1 MALNTGYNEFIPKL
15 WSSRLLQHFDNSL
28 VALNLVN
35 REYEGEISAY
45 GDTVY
50 INQIGD
56 VTIKEYTGADI
67 DGPEE
72 LSSVQQTLK
81 IDKGRYFNFQVKDV
95 AKAQANVNLIDS
107 ATQRASYQMAN
118 EVDKEILT
126 SMADGAKTKV
136 GTQSTPIE
144 VTPENAYDLLVDLA
158 VKMNEGN
165 IPLGNRKVVLPPW
178 FLGMLAKD
186 KRFTSQVSV
195 LQNGVVEGAQISG
208 LQLLQSNNLKGTA
221 SYTAIVAGVP
231 EATAF
236 ANQVVETEAY
246 RPERNFS
253 DAVKGLQIYG
263 SAVIRPEAL
272 AVLNVKP
279 KPAEAEEPAGE

>member
-1 MALNTGYNEFIPKL
+1 MALDVGYKGFIPKL

-28 VALNLVN
+28 VALNLVT
-35 REYEGEISAY
+35 REYEGQISAF

-50 INQIGD
+50 INQLGD
-56 VTIKEYTGADI
+56 VTIKQYTGADI
-67 DGPEE
+67 DGPED
-72 LSSVQQTLK
+72 LNSVQQTLT

-95 AKAQANVNLIDS
+95 AKAQANVNLIDA
-107 ATQRASYQMAN
+107 ATLRAAYQMAN
-118 EVDKEILT
+118 EIDKEVLT
-126 SMADGAKTKV
+126 AMADGAKTKV
-136 GTQSTPIE
+136 GTQAAPVE

-178 FLGMLAKD
+178 FLGMLSKD
-186 KRFTSQVSV
+186 TRFTSQVEV
-195 LQNGVVEGAQISG
+195 LQSGVVEGGNIAG
-208 LQLLQSNNLKGTA
+208 LQLVQSNNLKGTA
-221 SYTAIVAGVP
+221 AYTSIVAGIP

-246 RPERNFS
+246 RPEANFS
-253 DAVKGLQIYG
+253 DAVKGLQVYG
-263 SAVIRPEAL
+263 SSVIRPEGL

-279 KPAEAEEPAGE
+279 KAEAEAGA

>member
-1 MALNTGYNEFIPKL
+1 MALDVGYKGFIPKL

-28 VALNLVN
+28 VALNLVT

-67 DGPEE
+67 DGPED
-72 LSSVQQTLK
+72 LNSVQQTLT

-95 AKAQANVNLIDS
+95 AKAQANVNLIDA
-107 ATQRASYQMAN
+107 ATLRAAYQMAN
-118 EVDKEILT
+118 EIDKEILT
-126 SMADGAKTKV
+126 AMADKAKTKV
-136 GTQSTPIE
+136 GTQGTPIE

-178 FLGMLAKD
+178 YLGMLAKD
-186 KRFTSQVSV
+186 KRFTSQVTV
-195 LQNGVVEGAQISG
+195 LQNGVVEGGSISG
-208 LQLLQSNNLKGTA
+208 LQLVQSNNLKGT
-221 SYTAIVAGVP
+221 STYTAVVAGIP

-246 RPERNFS
+246 RPEANFS
-253 DAVKGLQIYG
+253 DAVKGLNVYG
-263 SAVIRPEAL
+263 SSVIRPEAL

-279 KPAEAEEPAGE
+279 KAETTGA

>member
-1 MALNTGYNEFIPKL
+1 MALETGYKGFIPKL
-15 WSSRLLQHFDNSL
+15 WSSRLLSHFDNSL
-28 VALNLVN
+28 VALNLVT

-50 INQIGD
+50 INQLGD

-72 LSSVQQTLK
+72 LNSVQQTLT

-95 AKAQANVNLIDS
+95 AKAQANVNLIDA
-107 ATQRASYQMAN
+107 ATLRAAYQMAN
-118 EVDKEILT
+118 EIDKEILT
-126 SMADGAKTKV
+126 AMADKAEIKV
-136 GTQSTPIE
+136 GTQAKPVE

-178 FLGMLAKD
+178 YLGMLAKD
-186 KRFTSQVSV
+186 KRFTSQVTV
-195 LQNGVVEGAQISG
+195 LQNGIVEGGNISG
-208 LQLLQSNNLKGTA
+208 LQLVQSNNLKGTA
-221 SYTAIVAGVP
+221 AYTSVVAGIP

-246 RPERNFS
+246 RPEANFS
-253 DAVKGLQIYG
+253 DAVKGLNVYG
-263 SAVIRPEAL
+263 SSVIRPEAL

-279 KPAEAEEPAGE
+279 KTETTGA

>member
-1 MALNTGYNEFIPKL
+1 MALETGYKGFIPKL
-15 WSSRLLQHFDNSL
+15 WSSRLLSHFDNSL
-28 VALNLVN
+28 VALNLVT

-50 INQIGD
+50 INQLGD

-72 LSSVQQTLK
+72 LNSVQQTLT

-95 AKAQANVNLIDS
+95 AKAQANVNLIDA
-107 ATQRASYQMAN
+107 ATLRAAYQMAN
-118 EVDKEILT
+118 EIDKEILT
-126 SMADGAKTKV
+126 AMADKAEIKV
-136 GTQSTPIE
+136 GTQAKPVE

-178 FLGMLAKD
+178 YLGMLAKD

-195 LQNGVVEGAQISG
+195 LQNGIVEGGNISG
-208 LQLLQSNNLKGTA
+208 LQLVQSNNLKGTA
-221 SYTAIVAGVP
+221 AYTSVVAGIP

-246 RPERNFS
+246 RPEANFS
-253 DAVKGLQIYG
+253 DAVKGLNVYG
-263 SAVIRPEAL
+263 SSVIRPEAL

-279 KPAEAEEPAGE
+279 KTETTGA

>member
-1 MALNTGYNEFIPKL
+1 MALDVGYKGFIPKL

-28 VALNLVN
+28 VALNLVT
-35 REYEGEISAY
+35 REYEGEISAF

-50 INQIGD
+50 INQLGD
-56 VTIKEYTGADI
+56 VTIKQYTGADI
-67 DGPEE
+67 DGPED
-72 LSSVQQTLK
+72 LNSVQQTLT

-95 AKAQANVNLIDS
+95 AKAQANVNLIDA
-107 ATQRASYQMAN
+107 ATLRAAYQMAN
-118 EVDKEILT
+118 EIDKEVLT
-126 SMADGAKTKV
+126 AMADGAKTKV
-136 GTQSTPIE
+136 GTQAAPVE

-178 FLGMLAKD
+178 YLGMLSKD
-186 KRFTSQVSV
+186 TRFTSQVEV
-195 LQNGVVEGAQISG
+195 LQSGVVEGGNIAG
-208 LQLLQSNNLKGTA
+208 LQLVQSNNLKGTA
-221 SYTAIVAGVP
+221 AYTSIVAGIP

-246 RPERNFS
+246 RPEANFS
-253 DAVKGLQIYG
+253 DAVKGLQVYG
-263 SAVIRPEAL
+263 SSVIRPEGL

-279 KPAEAEEPAGE
+279 KAEAEAGA